1 MKIKLFLIIA
11 ALIMCYPSSMR
22 AQENPSQTTVQPA
35 EKTKTESGENKE
47 SPAAEKSLAPAAQ
60 TVQELKAAPGAQTGQ
75 EQPAAPAAQSTPPAA
90 PTGEVVKK
98 DLGGAAVYFNVASL
112 NLFDYGIGFV
122 FGFDPMLYGFSGM
135 LGYRHLNTFK
145 GFPGVEGGTVAALD
159 IFIDAGATIASID
172 GGSVVAGFGSLT
184 IASNILWFKSLAQG
198 NNDRTG
204 NGIFIGAKIE
214 ASYSKLGFRAGY
226 GPAIGWTMVYYN
238 TEKKRFRTTNI
249 SVFFYP
255 PTMTLGVNATT
266 SF

>member
-11 ALIMCYPSSMR
+11 VLTMCYPSSIMQ
-22 AQENPSQTTVQPA
+22 AQESPSATTAQPT
-35 EKTKTESGENKE
+35 EKTQTESGVNKE
-47 SPAAEKSLAPAAQ
+47 SPAAEKSVTPATQ
-60 TVQELKAAPGAQTGQ
+60 TLQEQKAAPAVQAGQ
-75 EQPAAPAAQSTPPAA
+75 EQQTAPVTPKD
-90 PTGEVVKK
+90 EVVKK
-98 DLGGAAVYFNVASL
+98 DIGGAAVYFNVASL

-145 GFPGVEGGTVAALD
+145 GFPGIEGGTVAALD

-172 GGSVVAGFGSLT
+172 GGSVVAGFGALT
-184 IASNILWFKSLAQG
+184 IASNILWFKSLANG